1 MDREAEVGGVDKG
14 EKVKEGDS
22 EEGGKSQ
29 EQQQEES
36 TKSVPAEEKKKAPP
50 AKSGKVE
57 VRLQAAGDAPIMKQ
71 KNYKV
76 DGEKKISW
84 IIQFIRKYLKLEQND
99 SLFLYVNQAFSPSP
113 DQTVSNLNECFGSA
127 DNKLVLYYSRSECW
141 G

>member
-1 MDREAEVGGVDKG
+1 MDREVEEAEKKSEQVEEKSEESGAG
-14 EKVKEGDS
+14 EKS
-22 EEGGKSQ
+22 EQPSDPPLPAAAATEK
-29 EQQQEES
+29 
-36 TKSVPAEEKKKAPP
+36 KVPA

-84 IIQFIRKYLKLEQND
+84 IIQFIRKYLKLEPSD

-113 DQTVSNLNECFGSA
+113 DQTVCNLNECFGSA

>member
-1 MDREAEVGGVDKG
+1 MDREVEEAEKKSEQVEEKSEESGAG
-14 EKVKEGDS
+14 EKN
-22 EEGGKSQ
+22 
-29 EQQQEES
+29 EQAS
-36 TKSVPAEEKKKAPP
+36 DPPLPTAAAAEKKVSA

-84 IIQFIRKYLKLEQND
+84 IIQFIRKYLKLEPTD

-113 DQTVSNLNECFGSA
+113 DQTVCNLNECFGSA